1 MMNTY
6 LFDMTD
12 KKVTK
17 HSSHLQVNIKYPS
30 GNRTMNVDDKNSAS
44 VIINLAHGIYCTA
57 FKLALENEGRRHVF
71 YHHGQGVS
79 RNVQKEIQLCS

>member
-1 MMNTY
+1 MHMMNTY

-17 HSSHLQVNIKYPS
+17 HRSHLQVNIKYPS
-30 GNRTMNVDDKNSAS
+30 GNRTINVDDKNIAS

-57 FKLALENEGRRHVF
+57 LLWRMKKGERLSKTCF
-71 YHHGQGVS
+71 
-79 RNVQKEIQLCS
+79 